1 MITEEEK
8 QIIIKYAK
16 KYNVLYV
23 ILFGSSSSKDK
34 ETNDID
40 LAVKGIKPNLFFKFY
55 AELYKN
61 LSKPVDLIDLS
72 IKSSFCEFVEETGV
86 KIYGRAS

>member
-16 KYNVLYV
+16 KYNALFV
-23 ILFGSSSSKDK
+23 ILFGSSSNKDK

-40 LAVKGIKPNLFFKFY
+40 LAVKGTKPNLFFKFY
-55 AELYKN
+55 TELNKN
-61 LSKPVDLIDLS
+61 LSKPIDLIDLS

-86 KIYGRAS
+86 KIYGPAS

>member
-16 KYNVLYV
+16 KYNALYI
-23 ILFGSSSSKDK
+23 ILFGSSLSKEK

-72 IKSSFCEFVEETGV
+72 IKSSFCDFVEETGV

>member
-8 QIIIKYAK
+8 QIIVKYAK
-16 KYNVLYV
+16 KYNILYV
-23 ILFGSSSSKDK
+23 ILFGSSLSKDK
-34 ETNDID
+34 EANDID
-40 LAVKGIKPNLFFKFY
+40 LAVKGIKPSLFFKFY
-55 AELYKN
+55 AELFKN

-86 KIYGRAS
+86 KIYGQTS